1 MKERAELY
9 KLNVILI
16 WVLFVILAGGLFYQ
30 IVVPNSS
37 NVSEASEKLS
47 SVAQDSYND
56 DVSNPDYDKLSA
68 FMSDYIDGEDVL
80 DKTVVVHIQE
90 VVHMGYPIKT
100 RIKIGSDYS
109 CVLDNEDVFPYL
121 HEGNDVVIR
130 VIKIKGNVLY
140 GTYIGDFS

>member
-30 IVVPNSS
+30 IVVPKLS

-100 RIKIGSDYS
+100 RIKIGADYS

-130 VIKIKGNVLY
+130 VSKIKGNVLY
-140 GTYIGDFS
+140 GTYIGDYS

>member
-1 MKERAELY
+1 MKEREELY
-9 KLNVILI
+9 KLSVLFVC
-16 WVLFVILAGGLFYQ
+16 VLFVILAGGLFCQ
-30 IVVPNSS
+30 IVAPHLS

-47 SVAQDSYND
+47 SVDQDSYND

-80 DKTVVVHIQE
+80 GKTVVVHIQE

-100 RIKIGSDYS
+100 RIKIGADYS
-109 CVLDNEDVFPYL
+109 CVLDNEDVYPYL

-130 VIKIKGNVLY
+130 VSKIKGNVLY